1 MKLLN
6 LTEKTNVVVHAMALI
21 TNSDSDGPVSVK
33 TIAAH
38 LKVSETYLAKVLQPI
53 VKEGFLNSSR
63 GAKGGFT
70 MRKKPEE
77 IMVLELVTLLE
88 GPLPENNC
96 LFNHPVCERGSCPF
110 SGLSKKIRK
119 TIMEELKGISI
130 KDVSESFAK
139 NS

>member
-21 TNSDSDGPVSVK
+21 ANCDDEGPVSVK
-33 TIAAH
+33 KIAEH
-38 LKVSETYLAKVLQPI
+38 LSVSETYLAKVLQPI

-70 MRKKPEE
+70 MKQKPED
-77 IMVLELVTLLE
+77 IMVLDLVTLLE
-88 GPLPENNC
+88 GPLPGNNC
-96 LFNHPVCERGSCPF
+96 LFNHPVCEKGSCPF
-110 SGLSKKIRK
+110 SELSKKIRE
-119 TIMEELKGISI
+119 TLLEELKGISI
-130 KDVSESFAK
+130 KDVAESFTA

>member
-6 LTEKTNVVVHAMALI
+6 LTEKTNVVIHAMALI
-21 TNSDSDGPVSVK
+21 TNSDDNSPVSVK
-33 TIAAH
+33 TIATH
-38 LKVSETYLAKVLQPI
+38 LNVSETYLAKVLQPI

-70 MRKKPEE
+70 MKKNPEE
-77 IMVLELVTLLE
+77 IMVLDLLTLLE

-96 LFNHPVCERGSCPF
+96 LFNHPVCERGDCPF
-110 SGLSKKIRK
+110 SNLSQKIRT

>member
-6 LTEKTNVVVHAMALI
+6 LTEKTIVVVHAMALI
-21 TNSDSDGPVSVK
+21 TNSGDNGPVSVK
-33 TIAAH
+33 TIATH
-38 LKVSETYLAKVLQPI
+38 LNVSETYLAKVLQPI

-70 MRKKPEE
+70 MKKDPEK
-77 IMVLELVTLLE
+77 ILVIDLVTLLE

-96 LFNHPVCERGSCPF
+96 LFNHPVCDKGGCPF
-110 SGLSKKIRK
+110 NNLSQKIRN
-119 TIMEELKGISI
+119 TIMEELKDISI

-139 NS
+139 N

>member
-6 LTEKTNVVVHAMALI
+6 LTEKTNVIIHAMALI
-21 TNSDSDGPVSVK
+21 TNSDDNSPVSVK

-38 LKVSETYLAKVLQPI
+38 LNVSETYLAKVLQPI

-70 MRKKPEE
+70 MKKKPEK
-77 IMVLELVTLLE
+77 ILILDLLTLLE
-88 GPLPENNC
+88 GSLPENNC
-96 LFNHPVCERGSCPF
+96 LFNHPVCEKKNCPF
-110 SGLSKKIRK
+110 SNLSKKIRT

>member
-6 LTEKTNVVVHAMALI
+6 LTEKTNVVIHAMALI
-21 TNSDSDGPVSVK
+21 TNSDSEHPVSVK
-33 TIAAH
+33 FIAKN
-38 LKVSETYLAKVLQPI
+38 LNVSETYLAKVLQPI

-70 MRKKPEE
+70 MKKKPED
-77 IMVLELVTLLE
+77 IMVLDLVTLLE

-96 LFNHPVCERGSCPF
+96 LFDHPVCEKGTCPF
-110 SGLSKKIRK
+110 SNLSEKIRK

-130 KDVSESFAK
+130 KDVAEGFAK